1 MMLIKRLSP
10 VSYSLKAATICCIS
24 IVSTLAQ
31 ALENTQSGYEKS
43 SAIAGPASVKAEL
56 HDNDKERQSAY
67 AFSTMQKTFKP
78 YFDWKR
84 DLNNNHGVSVGFSA
98 YWLYQE
104 AGEASMNDTNGSG
117 QIYRFQG
124 SWNAITLND
133 DSTGSLNWRLENRS
147 EMGGQDAPA
156 TLGGGIAGTLNPG
169 FGYSENFDTDLSVL
183 NWTQGF
189 NGNRA
194 GVAAGRLA
202 FDAYLD
208 AFAFQTF
215 SRGFLNRAFILS
227 PTMGTT
233 GIGALGAVVKGF
245 LSDKLWLG
253 AHIYDGNAAS
263 GDFDMDTFKENEY
276 LKAVEFGWT
285 PSEARYKTDRI
296 QFTYW
301 KKDEREKVGIDEGD
315 GWLIS
320 ASFQIAD
327 NMLPFVRYGN
337 SDGGAGVVA
346 TQSLS
351 GGIDIQTRPD
361 QNLSV
366 GLAWS
371 ELNENKFGKNVDD
384 EWVIETSYKFQ
395 LSKNFSF
402 TPDLQWLKNPAN
414 LVDEDSTWVTSMR
427 GILTL

>member
-1 MMLIKRLSP
+1 MQIKELPS
-10 VSYSLKAATICCIS
+10 VSYSLLAATIFCIS
-24 IVSTLAQ
+24 FISTLVQ
-31 ALENTQSGYEKS
+31 ATENTQSGYKKS
-43 SAIAGPASVKAEL
+43 SAMAGPESVKYKL
-56 HDNDKERQSAY
+56 HDNDKERQSIY
-67 AFSTMQKTFKP
+67 YFSTLQETLKP

-84 DLNNNHGVSVGFSA
+84 ELNTNHGISVGFSA

-104 AGEASMNDTNGSG
+104 AGETSINDTNASG

-124 SWNAITLND
+124 SWNAIILND

-147 EMGGQDAPA
+147 EIGGQIAPA
-156 TLGGGIAGTLNPG
+156 TLGGRITGTQNPD
-169 FGYSENFDTDLSVL
+169 FGYSENFDTDLPVL

-189 NGNRA
+189 NGNKA

-245 LSDKLWLG
+245 VSDKLWLG

-276 LKAVEFGWT
+276 LKAVELGWT
-285 PSEARYKTDRI
+285 PSHARHKTDRI
-296 QFTYW
+296 QLTYW
-301 KKDEREKVGIDEGD
+301 QKDEREKAGSDKGD

-320 ASFQIAD
+320 ASFQMGD

-361 QNLSV
+361 QNVSV

-371 ELNENKFGKNVDD
+371 KPNENTFGKNV
-384 EWVIETSYKFQ
+384 ENELVIETSYKFQ

-414 LVDEDSTWVTSMR
+414 LVDEDSTWVASMR